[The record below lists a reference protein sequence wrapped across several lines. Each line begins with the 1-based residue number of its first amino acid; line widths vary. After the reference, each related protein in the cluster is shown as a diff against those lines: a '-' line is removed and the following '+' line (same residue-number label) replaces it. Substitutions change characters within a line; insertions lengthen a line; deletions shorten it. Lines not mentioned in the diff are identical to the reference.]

1 MKVWT
6 NVKIKD
12 DNKDVKLIAN
22 SFTNYLYR
30 NGPILDIYYKY
41 NISKNDKYILEQDIK
56 NKIAGLLM
64 LYLSK
69 NYQRINDIANKYNL
83 NNNDIENIIP
93 TIEAYIEKNKS

>member
-41 NISKNDKYILEQDIK
+41 NISQSDKYLLEKDIK
-56 NKIAGLLM
+56 DKIAGLLM

-83 NNNDIENIIP
+83 NNNDVESITP

>member
-6 NVKIKD
+6 TVKIKD

-22 SFTNYLYR
+22 SFSNYLYR

-41 NISKNDKYILEQDIK
+41 NISQTDKYILEKDIK
-56 NKIAGLLM
+56 DKIAGLLM

-69 NYQRINDIANKYNL
+69 NTERINDIANKYNL
-83 NNNDIENIIP
+83 NNNDIDTIIP